1 MMALVEPGMGHPRQ
15 GGARGGRACAPPPL
29 PSPMPCDLLS
39 VHPAFPSLSLS
50 HIPRRTHA
58 HSPSLP
64 PPPLSSLQIEAMT
77 SETLEVALQ
86 ARDRPMVIDF
96 YATWC
101 GPCLLMAKELE
112 KVAAEMGKAVR
123 IVKLDVDANPDIA
136 SQV

>member
-1 MMALVEPGMGHPRQ
+1 M
-15 GGARGGRACAPPPL
+15 
-29 PSPMPCDLLS
+29 
-39 VHPAFPSLSLS
+39 
-50 HIPRRTHA
+50 RR
-58 HSPSLP
+58 
-64 PPPLSSLQIEAMT
+64 

>member
-1 MMALVEPGMGHPRQ
+1 
-15 GGARGGRACAPPPL
+15 
-29 PSPMPCDLLS
+29 
-39 VHPAFPSLSLS
+39 
-50 HIPRRTHA
+50 
-58 HSPSLP
+58 
-64 PPPLSSLQIEAMT
+64 
-77 SETLEVALQ
+77 
-86 ARDRPMVIDF
+86 MVIDF

>member
-1 MMALVEPGMGHPRQ
+1 
-15 GGARGGRACAPPPL
+15 
-29 PSPMPCDLLS
+29 
-39 VHPAFPSLSLS
+39 
-50 HIPRRTHA
+50 
-58 HSPSLP
+58 
-64 PPPLSSLQIEAMT
+64 MT